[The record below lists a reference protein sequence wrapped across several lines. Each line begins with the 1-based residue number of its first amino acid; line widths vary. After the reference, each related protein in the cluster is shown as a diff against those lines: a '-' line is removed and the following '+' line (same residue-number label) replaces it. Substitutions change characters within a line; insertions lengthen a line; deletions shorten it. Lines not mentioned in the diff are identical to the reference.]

1 MKRTTGV
8 YFSRCC
14 WRAEWED
21 ERQSQSFFTYTK
33 KSHHRN
39 SFSWEAG
46 GQTTKSSNSIESKSY
61 VPISSSIKYHTFYPL
76 SSFYFT
82 RRLLSFL
89 LILRT
94 ILVSLSLVLCHLLSF
109 SRILFRYFCVFVLLP
124 VSCLSIQVC
133 LLVQSWRV
141 HGIRVIKILFFCV
154 WPWTHTYFNS
164 STQVKKTT
172 SRRWSLPLSASL
184 CCIFLFM

>member
-14 WRAEWED
+14 WRAEWEA
-21 ERQSQSFFTYTK
+21 ERQSQSFSTYTK

-94 ILVSLSLVLCHLLSF
+94 ILVSLSRFMPLTFF
-109 SRILFRYFCVFVLLP
+109 SRIVYYSGIFVFLCFCQLVVFQFKYAF
-124 VSCLSIQVC
+124 SFKADACMEY
-133 LLVQSWRV
+133 
-141 HGIRVIKILFFCV
+141 G
-154 WPWTHTYFNS
+154 
-164 STQVKKTT
+164 
-172 SRRWSLPLSASL
+172 
-184 CCIFLFM
+184 